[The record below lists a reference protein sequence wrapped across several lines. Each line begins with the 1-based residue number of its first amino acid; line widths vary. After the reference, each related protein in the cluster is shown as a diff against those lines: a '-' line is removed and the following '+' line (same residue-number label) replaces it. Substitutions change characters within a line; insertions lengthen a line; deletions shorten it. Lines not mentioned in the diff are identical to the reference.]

1 MTFEQLT
8 YFIATVES
16 ATFFDAAETLHI
28 TQSSLSKQIKKME
41 EELGTPLWD
50 RSKRRAILT
59 PAGRVF
65 YLEAQKLCKQYHE
78 TLLKMKKFK
87 KIITH
92 ELHIATLPF
101 LAQYNLTE
109 PIRKFRKLHPETTLK
124 LSEVEEKD
132 LLAGLSEG
140 TFDLAII
147 RKAMID
153 TTDYHFKPIAQ
164 DTLSVILP
172 TDHLLADHSSL
183 SLEDIKTEGFI
194 LMHPYTSIYQMCQD
208 LFQKASIHPNI
219 LRTARMESI
228 IGAVQIGEGLSLLP
242 ERNFQLFQH
251 QGVIAIPLA
260 NAPKLHIG
268 IAYKRNRKLSAIV
281 DEFLK

>member
-41 EELGTPLWD
+41 SELGTPLWD

-59 PAGRVF
+59 PAGRIF
-65 YLEAQKLCKQYHE
+65 YLEAQKLCDQYHE
-78 TLLKMKKFK
+78 TLLKMKKFQ
-87 KIITH
+87 KIMTH
-92 ELHIATLPF
+92 ELHIATLPV
-101 LAQYNLTE
+101 LSQYNLTE
-109 PIRKFRKLHPETTLK
+109 SIRKFKKLHPEITLK

-132 LLAGLSEG
+132 LLSGLSKG
-140 TFDLAII
+140 TFDIAIA
-147 RKAMID
+147 RETMID
-153 TTDYHFKPIAQ
+153 PTDYHFKPIAQ

-172 TDHLLADHSSL
+172 TDHPLSRHSSL

-194 LMHPYTSIYQMCQD
+194 LMHSYTSIYQLCQN
-208 LFQKASIHPNI
+208 LFEQASIHPNI

-228 IGAVQIGEGLSLLP
+228 IGAVQIGEGISLLP

-251 QGVIAIPLA
+251 HGVVAIPLT

-268 IAYKRNRKLSAIV
+268 IAYKRDRKLSAIV
-281 DEFLK
+281 DEFL